1 VIFWGLGGHG
11 SPWRREETA
20 GGFVLGLDQL
30 RPGLGVDGVFSD
42 SNDGCKGLQPSKPL
56 WTNVGRASN
65 IPDA

>member
-1 VIFWGLGGHG
+1 MLAG
-11 SPWRREETA
+11 SPGGRQSLGAAETE
-20 GGFVLGLDQL
+20 GGFVLGLDQF
-30 RPGLGVDGVFSD
+30 RPGLDVDGVFSD